1 MIPNLFKFF
10 LIVLFL
16 CLSCEVGAQPSGEV
30 VWMHADFPPLRIID
44 GPYAGQGFSDMIHEL
59 MGRELP
65 EFRHAVVTAN
75 LSRTLNWMESG
86 RNVLAVGLIPN
97 PQRDRV
103 MQYSVPCVLVPP
115 VSLVVRAGEL
125 ESLGSG
131 GHVSLRDFIARK
143 RLGVAA
149 DRSYGPELDSVLLS
163 SPDLSRVV
171 VSQGS
176 NLFESLLEMLLLGR
190 VDGVLAYP
198 FEAVYGARMK
208 NKEDLISIAPLRESM
223 VPLRGRIA
231 APRTAW
237 GTAMIERV
245 NGVLLEHR
253 GTPEYRQA
261 FERWLT
267 PGIIEDY
274 RVMYDDF
281 LMSR

>member
-1 MIPNLFKFF
+1 MLSKSFKIILYF
-10 LIVLFL
+10 LLV
-16 CLSCEVGAQPSGEV
+16 CLPCEVGAQSRDEV
-30 VWMHADFPPLRIID
+30 VWMHADFPPLRIMD

-59 MGRELP
+59 MARELP
-65 EFRHAVVTAN
+65 EFRHVVVTAN

-86 RNVLAVGLIPN
+86 RNVMAVGLIPS

-115 VSLVVRAGEL
+115 VSLVVRAGEQ
-125 ESLGSG
+125 ESLGRG
-131 GHVSLRDFIARK
+131 GHVSLRDFMARK

-149 DRSYGPELDSVLLS
+149 HRSYGPELDSVLLS

-237 GTAMIERV
+237 GSAMIERV
-245 NGVLLEHR
+245 NEVLLEQR
-253 GTPEYRQA
+253 GAPEYRQA

-281 LMSR
+281 LRSR